1 MDKQP
6 LGADA
11 PLDDADL
18 LMPSPAVC
26 RAMAQFH
33 LALAQK
39 AMATHD
45 FTQDNLRQAKVW
57 LGASRRE
64 GVTSNG

>member
-39 AMATHD
+39 AMATH
-45 FTQDNLRQAKVW
+45 NVYAKQRCGWELPGEKV
-57 LGASRRE
+57 
-64 GVTSNG
+64 

>member
-18 LMPSPAVC
+18 LIPSPAVC

-39 AMATHD
+39 AMATHNV
-45 FTQDNLRQAKVW
+45 TQDNLRQA
-57 LGASRRE
+57 
-64 GVTSNG
+64 